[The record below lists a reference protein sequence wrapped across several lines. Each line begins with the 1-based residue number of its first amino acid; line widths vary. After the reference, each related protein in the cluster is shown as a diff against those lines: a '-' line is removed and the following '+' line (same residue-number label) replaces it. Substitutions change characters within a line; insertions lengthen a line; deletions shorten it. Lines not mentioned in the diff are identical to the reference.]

1 MPIVLI
7 DNDEV
12 GCVPII
18 ELIDFVE
25 TGQDRQIPP
34 QLIDK
39 EAFARLK
46 HGTERNVLTRSIEP
60 VDHLKH
66 GLTPWRRKDFQLN
79 RKIETRPSR
88 SEEHTYELPS
98 LMHTSYAVF
107 CLQKQ

>member
-66 GLTPWRRKDFQLN
+66 GLPPWRRKAFQLN
-79 RKIETRPSR
+79 RKIEARHNKTGRATGR
-88 SEEHTYELPS
+88 ERG
-98 LMHTSYAVF
+98 
-107 CLQKQ
+107 CQKV

>member
-60 VDHLKH
+60 VDPLKH
-66 GLTPWRRKDFQLN
+66 GLHPWRRKAFQLN
-79 RKIETRPSR
+79 RKIEARHSSKGGVERR
-88 SEEHTYELPS
+88 SEERR
-98 LMHTSYAVF
+98 VGKGGG
-107 CLQKQ
+107 KQS